1 MTKGWIL
8 VLIFWYVGLSSLG
21 SSTRPYLLRDKE
33 KYRAASLWADSLMQD
48 LSPEAKVAQ
57 LLMPIVNAGDGAWE
71 KKIEELVQQ
80 TGVGGLLFDKGQLE
94 KQVLATNRAQSLAEV
109 PLLIS
114 MDAEWGLAMR
124 LEGTP
129 SFPKNTMLGALR
141 DTFVLYDYGLEMARQ
156 CRLIG
161 AHINFAPV
169 VDINTNPANP
179 VINTRSFG
187 SDPQRVAAYAAAYAK
202 GLERGGVMAVMKH
215 FPGHGDT
222 SEDSH
227 LELAG
232 LQRSRAGL
240 DSFELVPFKHLIRQG
255 VSGVMTGH
263 LSVPALETDV
273 RLPASQSA
281 AVIEGLLKKELGFD
295 GLCITD
301 ALGMKGAS
309 TQSGDICVRALQ
321 AGNDILLAPP
331 NPAAD
336 VKAILSA
343 IEQGSLS
350 QQEIDE
356 KCRKVLIYKYILGL
370 NKYKPADTSSLQKRL
385 NTAEVQRL
393 SRYMYA
399 NSITLLRNRQDLL
412 PFRHLE
418 RKSLAVVSLE
428 RPAETPFVKMLRNYS
443 SLETFSLM
451 PGNELDKRDLKQ
463 TFGQYDKIIVCVY
476 SGNTNQI
483 EWLSR
488 FNGLNNL
495 CVCYFISPYRMQ
507 VFDRALS
514 EPDAVL
520 CAYEESLPAQEAAAQ
535 AVFGGTALRGVLP
548 APIGTV
554 YPAGH
559 GLQTEKTRL
568 SYGIPEESGMSAPV
582 MSKIDSIVEDALN
595 QGAMPG
601 CQVVVAKNG
610 RVVWNRAYGWIDS
623 ERSRP
628 TNTDDVYDLASL
640 TKALVCTPA
649 IMSLYEQ
656 GKIKLD
662 EPLSNHLP
670 VLRDTDKEHLTY
682 RNVLYHQARLSPFV
696 PFYQYLLD
704 TTSYPGPFLS
714 TKPDS
719 LHPMRFDEFCWIPL
733 NFSFRSE
740 LVSGEYKG
748 PYSLQAA
755 ENFYVNAS
763 FRDSVCKIIAETSL
777 LNNTRYTY
785 SDLGFI
791 LMGFSAE
798 TLLGKTLDEWVENEL
813 FAPLG
818 AETTMYQPLKKI
830 APGRI
835 APTTLDTCLR
845 KQLLRGYVHDE
856 AAAFLGGVA
865 GNAGL
870 FSSASDLVK
879 VLQLF
884 LDEGTYGSVRF
895 FEPSTLR
902 YFTSKRS
909 SLSRRLLGFD
919 GAETNK
925 NKIQQVAPSASRKT
939 YGHIGFTGTCF
950 WVDPVHELIYIFLSN
965 RVHPDRNNNLLSK
978 LDVRPKIQEV
988 LYESM
993 EAYNKKQTSLQNGL

>member
-1 MTKGWIL
+1 MTKGWFL
-8 VLIFWYVGLSSLG
+8 VLILLLLGLFSLE
-21 SSTRPYLLRDKE
+21 SSTTPYLLRDKE
-33 KYRAASLWADSLMQD
+33 QYQKAVTWADSLMQS

-57 LLMPIVNAGDGAWE
+57 LLMPIVSANNGAWE
-71 KKIEELVQQ
+71 KKIEELVQV
-80 TGVGGLLFDKGQLE
+80 TGVGGLLFDKGQLV
-94 KQVLATNRAQSLAEV
+94 KQVMATNRAQSLAKL

-124 LEGTP
+124 LDGTP

-169 VDINTNPANP
+169 VDVNTNPANP
-179 VINTRSFG
+179 IINTRSFG
-187 SDPQRVAAYAAAYAK
+187 SDPQRVASYAGAYAR
-202 GLERGGVMAVMKH
+202 GLEEGGVMAVMKH
-215 FPGHGDT
+215 FPGHGDS

-227 LELAG
+227 MELARID
-232 LQRSRAGL
+232 RSRAGL
-240 DSFELVPFKHLIRQG
+240 DSLELFPFRQLIKQG
-255 VSGVMTGH
+255 VSAVMTGH
-263 LSVPALETDV
+263 LSVPALEADTK
-273 RLPASQSA
+273 LPASLSGS
-281 AVIEGLLKKELGFD
+281 VINGLLKNELGFD

-301 ALGMKGAS
+301 ALVMKGAS
-309 TQSGDICVRALQ
+309 GKSGEICIQALQ

-331 NPAAD
+331 NPSAD
-336 VKAILSA
+336 VKAIMQA
-343 IEQGSLS
+343 IKQGRLS

-356 KCRKVLIYKYILGL
+356 KCRKVLIYKHILGL
-370 NKYKPADTSSLQKRL
+370 GTYKPTDTTALPERL

-393 SRYMYA
+393 NRYMYA
-399 NSITLLRNRQDLL
+399 NSITLLRNQHDLL
-412 PFRHLE
+412 PLRNLE

-443 SLETFSLM
+443 SVEAYSLM
-451 PGNELDKRDLKQ
+451 PGNELDKRDFKQ
-463 TFGQYDKIIVCVY
+463 TFGHYEKVIVCVY
-476 SGNTNQI
+476 AGNSNQI

-488 FNGLNNL
+488 FNGLKNL
-495 CVCYFISPYRMQ
+495 CVCYFTSPYRMR
-507 VFDRALS
+507 VFGRALT

-535 AVFGGTALRGVLP
+535 AVFGGTAIRGVLP
-548 APIGTV
+548 APIGNI
-554 YPAGH
+554 YPEGH
-559 GLQTEKTRL
+559 GLRTEKTRL

-582 MSKIDSIVEDALN
+582 MSKIDSIVQDALN
-595 QGAMPG
+595 QGAIPG

-610 RVVWNRAYGWIDS
+610 RVVWNKAYGWIDA

-628 TNTDDVYDLASL
+628 ANPEDVYDLASL

-649 IMSLYEQ
+649 IMSLYERA
-656 GKIKLD
+656 KIKLD

-670 VLRDTDKEHLTY
+670 ALRNTDKENLTY

-704 TTSYPGPFLS
+704 TTSFPGPFL
-714 TKPDS
+714 TTRPDS
-719 LHPMRFDEFCWIPL
+719 LHRMRFDELCWAPV
-733 NFSFRSE
+733 NFKFKPE
-740 LVSGEYKG
+740 LVSNEYRG
-748 PYSLQAA
+748 PYSLKAA

-777 LNNTRYTY
+777 LSRIRYTY

-791 LMGFSAE
+791 LMGFAAE
-798 TLLGKTLDEWVENEL
+798 TLLQKSLDEWVEMEI

-818 AETTMYQPLKKI
+818 AETTMFRPLKKI
-830 APGRI
+830 PAGRI

-845 KQLLRGYVHDE
+845 GQLLRGYAHDE

-870 FSSASDLVK
+870 FSSASDLAK

-884 LDEGTYGSVRF
+884 LDEGTYGSVRY

-902 YFTSKRS
+902 YFSSTRS
-909 SLSRRLLGFD
+909 RLSRRMLGFD
-919 GAETNK
+919 GAETNPA
-925 NKIQQVAPSASRKT
+925 KIQQLAPSASRKT

-950 WVDPVHELIYIFLSN
+950 WVDPVHDLVYIFLSN
-965 RVHPDRNNNLLSK
+965 RIHPDRTNNLLAK
-978 LDVRPKIQEV
+978 LDVRPKIHEV
-988 LYESM
+988 LYESIK
-993 EAYNKKQTSLQNGL
+993 EYNQRQMLMQNGL

>member
-8 VLIFWYVGLSSLG
+8 VLIFWFLSLFGLE
-21 SSTRPYLLRDKE
+21 SSTKPFLLRNKE
-33 KYRAASLWADSLMQD
+33 QYPAACLWADSLMQD
-48 LSPEAKVAQ
+48 LSPEARVAQ
-57 LLMPIVNAGDGAWE
+57 LLMPIVSANNGSWE
-71 KKIEELVQQ
+71 KKIEELVQK
-80 TGVGGLLFDKGQLE
+80 TGVGGLLFDKTQVT
-94 KQVLATNRAQSLAEV
+94 KQVLATNRAQSLAKV

-129 SFPKNTMLGALR
+129 SFPRNTMLAALR
-141 DTFVLYDYGLEMARQ
+141 DTFVLHDYGLEMARQ

-161 AHINFAPV
+161 AQINFAPV
-169 VDINTNPANP
+169 VDVNTNPANP

-187 SDPQRVAAYAAAYAK
+187 SDPQRVAVYAAAYAK
-202 GLERGGVMAVMKH
+202 GLEEGGVMAVMKH
-215 FPGHGDT
+215 FPGHGDS

-232 LQRSRAGL
+232 LHRSRAGL
-240 DSFELVPFKHLIRQG
+240 DSLELVPFRHLIQQG

-263 LSVPALETDV
+263 LSVPALENDA

-281 AVIEGLLKKELGFD
+281 AVIKGLLKNELGFD

-301 ALGMKGAS
+301 ALVMKGAS
-309 TQSGDICVRALQ
+309 GQSGEICIRALQ

-331 NPAAD
+331 NPQAD
-336 VKAILSA
+336 VKAILQA
-343 IEQGSLS
+343 VKQGRLS

-370 NKYKPADTSSLQKRL
+370 GAYKPADTSSLQERL

-393 SRYMYA
+393 NRYMYA
-399 NSITLLRNRQDLL
+399 NSITLLRNQQDLI

-443 SLETFSLM
+443 SVEAFSLM

-476 SGNTNQI
+476 AGNTNQI

-495 CVCYFISPYRMQ
+495 CVCYFTSPYRMQ
-507 VFDRALS
+507 VFGRALTD
-514 EPDAVL
+514 PDAVL

-548 APIGTV
+548 APLGSV
-554 YPAGH
+554 YPVGY
-559 GLQTEKTRL
+559 GLKTEKTRL

-582 MSKIDSIVEDALN
+582 MSKIDSIVQDALN
-595 QGAMPG
+595 QGAIPG

-610 RVVWNRAYGWIDS
+610 RVVWNKAYGWIDV

-628 TNTDDVYDLASL
+628 TNQEDVYDLASL
-640 TKALVCTPA
+640 TKALACTPA

-656 GKIKLD
+656 GRIKLD

-670 VLRDTDKEHLTY
+670 ALRNTDKENLTY

-704 TTSYPGPFLS
+704 TTSFSGSFLS

-719 LHPMRFDEFCWIPL
+719 LHQMRFDELCWIPL
-733 NFSFRSE
+733 NFRFKPE
-740 LVSGEYKG
+740 LVSREYKG
-748 PYSLQAA
+748 PYSLRAA

-777 LNNTRYTY
+777 LSRVRYTY

-791 LMGFSAE
+791 LMGFAAE
-798 TLLGKTLDEWVENEL
+798 TLLEKSLDAWVEKEL
-813 FAPLG
+813 FARLG
-818 AETTMYQPLKKI
+818 AETTMFCPLKEI
-830 APGRI
+830 PAGRI

-845 KQLLRGYVHDE
+845 GQLLRGYAHDE

-884 LDEGTYGSVRF
+884 LDEGTYGSVRY
-895 FEPSTLR
+895 FEPTTLR
-902 YFTSKRS
+902 YFTSTRS
-909 SLSRRLLGFD
+909 NLSRRMLGFD
-919 GAETNK
+919 GAEPNTA
-925 NKIQQVAPSASRKT
+925 KIQPVAASASRKT

-965 RVHPDRNNNLLSK
+965 RVHPDRTNNLLSK

-988 LYESM
+988 LYESI
-993 EAYNKKQTSLQNGL
+993 EAYNKKQLVLQNGL